1 MSKRLFLAATL
12 LALSVF
18 CSSAAAQEHG
28 PPAGGS
34 DKNLKEAVSDV
45 KGRSIEMERVSRE
58 SKKTDK
64 RDTPQPANFAE
75 IKEDF
80 ERIQISNNEVLQPAI
95 ESAKID
101 YQRVLES
108 AQEIEQRA
116 ARLRINLFGARPE
129 KQSKEKDK
137 KPPTESQGLKSLVI
151 ALDNSIN
158 SFAHSPVFQN
168 THVVTP
174 DDSSAA
180 QKELDKVIKLSGD
193 LKVEAERGKKASS
206 SPSQ

>member
-116 ARLRINLFGARPE
+116 TRLRINLFGPE
-129 KQSKEKDK
+129 KQSKERDK
-137 KPPTESQGLKSLVI
+137 KPPTESRGLKSLVI

-158 SFAHSPVFQN
+158 SFAHSPMFQN